1 MGMNK
6 KYWTGIDDLHN
17 TAEAQEALTSEFKR
31 DQSVDSFL
39 SSDKLKETNTGRRDF
54 LKFMGFSVAAATLA
68 ACETPVVKSIPYVVK
83 PEEITPGIANYYAST
98 YYDGADY
105 GNVLVKTREGRPIHI
120 KGNEY
125 FEKNPELGMGYS
137 AMNARINASVLEIY
151 DSERLTG
158 PMTAGASVSWSDL
171 DAKLVSSLASA
182 RQIRIVSGTVIS
194 PSTKRAVA
202 EFSNKFAG
210 KVKHIQYDT
219 ISYTGITKANQAA
232 FGKAVVPAY
241 DFSKAKTIVSIGA
254 DFLSSWITPNI
265 FTAQY
270 AQGRRPEGAWMS
282 KHFQFETIMS
292 LSGSNADVRVPIKP
306 SQEGLVAAALYAEI
320 TGGSAVNVEGVE
332 SSLIKQAA
340 AELRKHKGS
349 SLVVCGN
356 NDPMVQTIVNG
367 INQSLDSYGTTID
380 IKNPTSF
387 YQGSDEEM
395 SALVG
400 EMNSGAVDVLIVYGT
415 NPAYSWYEADKFIQG
430 LTKVKTSVSF
440 NLFADETGSRCTYQA
455 PDHHYLESWND
466 LSPVAGRVDLAQPT
480 INPLYNTRNA
490 QESLLVWAGNTNKYY
505 DYVRQTHNAQYTAA
519 MMNSDNHWHM
529 AVHNGTFVGVHTAPV
544 LVQTPA
550 EGHTVMDGSH
560 AAESHAAGAHTAG
573 THENP
578 IASESPLAADLMAP
592 IMVAGALNVND
603 AIGKVTAIKGGQWE
617 ATFYQKVTMGNG
629 NHANNPILQE
639 TPDPITK
646 VTWDNYVT
654 MAPADVK
661 AMGLNTYLAERDAAS
676 VVKITIDGK
685 SVDLPVFPAPGQL
698 AGTIGIALGYG
709 RGQSNEKIGKAAYQT
724 GVEGT
729 HLMLDDVMRMPIG
742 KNVYPMVSM
751 SAGVPVYAAYDVSIV
766 KTAEEYPLASTQ
778 LHSTVM
784 GRESVVKETVL
795 GTYLKEKTAKRG
807 EASYNMAV
815 TLPVHKDVNGDGKI
829 DVNDR
834 EGIREFDLW
843 RDHPVEGVGHRW
855 GLTVDLTSCLGCGA
869 CITACHT
876 ENNVPVVGKDEVLR
890 HRDMH
895 WMRIDR
901 YFSSDYETVEE
912 TKEKKELGSIAAYR
926 DMEDPAANP
935 KTVHMPMM
943 CQHCNHAP
951 CETVCPVAATVHSN
965 EGLNNMAYNRC
976 IGTRYCA
983 NNCPYKVRRFNWF
996 NYVTND
1002 KFSMF
1007 NPSQDESMRM
1017 VLNPDVT
1024 VRTRG
1029 VMEKCSMCQQRIQ
1042 SGKLAAKKAG
1052 EPIVDGSL
1060 RTACAEACPTNA
1072 IVFGDLNDIHSWNTS
1087 RASDVR
1093 SYHALEEVGIQPNV
1107 YYMTKVRNINS
1118 GEEA

>member
-39 SSDKLKETNTGRRDF
+39 SSDQLKETNTGRRDF

-125 FEKNPELGMGYS
+125 FEKNPALGMGYS

-158 PMTAGASVSWSDL
+158 PMTGGASLSWSDL

-219 ISYTGITKANQAA
+219 ISYAGITKANQAA

-241 DFSKAKTIVSIGA
+241 DFSKAKAIVSIGA

-340 AELRKHKGS
+340 AELRKHKGT

-367 INQSLDSYGTTID
+367 INQSLDNYGTTID

-490 QESLLVWAGNTNKYY
+490 QESLLVWAGNSNKYY

-529 AVHNGTFVGVHTAPV
+529 AVHNGTFAGVHTAPV

-550 EGHTVMDGSH
+550 EGHTMTDGTH
-560 AAESHAAGAHTAG
+560 AAEGHAAGAHTAE

-578 IASESPLAADLMAP
+578 IASEAPVAADLMAP
-592 IMVAGALNVND
+592 IMLAGALNVDD
-603 AIGKVTAIKGGQWE
+603 AIGKVTAIKVGQWE

-709 RGQSNEKIGKAAYQT
+709 RGQGNEKIGKAAYQT

-766 KTAEEYPLASTQ
+766 KTTEEYPLASTQ

-795 GTYLKEKTAKRG
+795 GTYLKEKAAKRG

-869 CITACHT
+869 C
-876 ENNVPVVGKDEVLR
+876 K
-890 HRDMH
+890 
-895 WMRIDR
+895 
-901 YFSSDYETVEE
+901 
-912 TKEKKELGSIAAYR
+912 
-926 DMEDPAANP
+926 
-935 KTVHMPMM
+935 
-943 CQHCNHAP
+943 
-951 CETVCPVAATVHSN
+951 
-965 EGLNNMAYNRC
+965 
-976 IGTRYCA
+976 
-983 NNCPYKVRRFNWF
+983 
-996 NYVTND
+996 
-1002 KFSMF
+1002 
-1007 NPSQDESMRM
+1007 
-1017 VLNPDVT
+1017 
-1024 VRTRG
+1024 
-1029 VMEKCSMCQQRIQ
+1029 
-1042 SGKLAAKKAG
+1042 
-1052 EPIVDGSL
+1052 
-1060 RTACAEACPTNA
+1060 
-1072 IVFGDLNDIHSWNTS
+1072 
-1087 RASDVR
+1087 
-1093 SYHALEEVGIQPNV
+1093 
-1107 YYMTKVRNINS
+1107 
-1118 GEEA
+1118 